1 MKFLWSKNA
10 RYFHVLFWIYFR
22 WSKNPLCFHVLF
34 YVISMVEKSTLFPR
48 TAFDVISM
56 TEKST
61 LFRVL
66 LLMKFRWL
74 KYPRCFY
81 LLFSTLSMVLLLT
94 LFFLLIRTSKFC
106 LRLAVLNFFSILR
119 LKCSK
124 FVVISPTEPS
134 NATKKNVR
142 LSTIKTHYFIFFIL
156 FLSSSTHRQ
165 ALGGVVQKKWFC
177 NCAKANQKIPA
188 KEFNFSLKLR
198 A

>member
-1 MKFLWSKNA
+1 
-10 RYFHVLFWIYFR
+10 
-22 WSKNPLCFHVLF
+22 
-34 YVISMVEKSTLFPR
+34 
-48 TAFDVISM
+48 
-56 TEKST
+56 
-61 LFRVL
+61 
-66 LLMKFRWL
+66 MKFRWL

-81 LLFSTLSMVLLLT
+81 LLFSTLSTVLLLT

-156 FLSSSTHRQ
+156 FLSSSTHKQ
-165 ALGGVVQKKWFC
+165 PLGGVLQKNWFC
-177 NCAKANQKIPA
+177 SCAKANQKIPA

-198 A
+198 ASSLQFYQS